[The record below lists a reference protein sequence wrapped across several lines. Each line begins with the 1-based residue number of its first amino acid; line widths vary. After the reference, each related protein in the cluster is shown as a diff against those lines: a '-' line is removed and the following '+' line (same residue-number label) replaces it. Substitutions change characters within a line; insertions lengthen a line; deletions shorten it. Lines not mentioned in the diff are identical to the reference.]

1 MCATYIL
8 VKSDISQHM
17 AKVANPHVNTPKSK
31 NRILVIDD
39 ESDITLTFEQILKG
53 EGFEVDSY
61 NDPYQALSNFSA
73 GIYDIALIDV
83 KMPKMDGFDLYRKLK
98 NIDDSVKYCL
108 ITAYGTNYDT
118 LKKDYPGL
126 DIDWFI
132 RKPIDTEQL
141 VNEIKS
147 KLHS

>member
-1 MCATYIL
+1 M
-8 VKSDISQHM
+8 
-17 AKVANPHVNTPKSK
+17 
-31 NRILVIDD
+31 IDD
-39 ESDITLTFEQILKG
+39 ESDITLTFEWILEG
-53 EGFEVDSY
+53 EGFEVDSF
-61 NDPYQALSNFSA
+61 NDPQAALSNFSA

-83 KMPKMDGFDLYRKLK
+83 KMPKMDGIDLYRKLK
-98 NIDDSVKYCL
+98 NIDDNVKYCL
-108 ITAYGTNYDT
+108 ITAYGVHYDT
-118 LKKDYPGL
+118 LKRDHPDL

>member
-1 MCATYIL
+1 LQPTAEEVSSPD
-8 VKSDISQHM
+8 VK
-17 AKVANPHVNTPKSK
+17 TTKSK

-39 ESDITLTFEQILKG
+39 ESDITLTFEWILGG
-53 EGFEVDSY
+53 EGFEVDSF
-61 NDPYQALSNFSA
+61 NDPHTALSNFEP
-73 GIYDIALIDV
+73 GIYDVALIDV

-98 NIDDSVKYCL
+98 NIDGNVKFCFL
-108 ITAYGTNYDT
+108 TASRVHYDV
-118 LKKDYPGL
+118 LKKDFPDL

>member
-1 MCATYIL
+1 MYTSEVRHLQPIAE
-8 VKSDISQHM
+8 
-17 AKVANPHVNTPKSK
+17 VANSVKVPKSK

-39 ESDITLTFEQILKG
+39 EFDITLTFEQILKG
-53 EGFEVDSY
+53 EGFEVESF
-61 NDPYQALSNFSA
+61 NDPYTALSNFNA

-83 KMPKMDGFDLYRKLK
+83 KMREMDGFDLYRKLK
-98 NIDDSVKYCL
+98 NIDDNVKYCF
-108 ITAYGTNYDT
+108 ITAYGGYPNT
-118 LKKDYPGL
+118 LKKDHPEL
-126 DIDWFI
+126 DVDWFI

>member
-17 AKVANPHVNTPKSK
+17 AKVANPDVNTPKSK

-61 NDPYQALSNFSA
+61 NDPYQSLSNFSA

-83 KMPKMDGFDLYRKLK
+83 KMPKMDGFDLYRKTK
-98 NIDDSVKYCL
+98 KY
-108 ITAYGTNYDT
+108 
-118 LKKDYPGL
+118 
-126 DIDWFI
+126 
-132 RKPIDTEQL
+132 R
-141 VNEIKS
+141 
-147 KLHS
+147 

>member
-1 MCATYIL
+1 MCATYIF

-83 KMPKMDGFDLYRKLK
+83 KMPKMDGFDLYRKTK
-98 NIDDSVKYCL
+98 KY
-108 ITAYGTNYDT
+108 
-118 LKKDYPGL
+118 
-126 DIDWFI
+126 
-132 RKPIDTEQL
+132 R
-141 VNEIKS
+141 
-147 KLHS
+147 